1 MVKIFSSW
9 IKWGKHILLRIGW
22 CETGFGFSLIRERG
36 FAGTCLLISDH
47 MSSYALKGS
56 VFIFEKFFHL
66 SSTSHCLTLWFYL
79 TRCFK
84 TFWEA
89 SLVAQWKS
97 NSLQRRGS
105 QSHPR
110 SWLGRI
116 PHAMEQLVRAPQCWA
131 CAPEPRSHNHWATLS
146 EPVLRNE
153 GRHHNEKPAHGNE
166 RGAPAH
172 CKQRKPAAAT
182 KTQHRQK

>member
-1 MVKIFSSW
+1 M
-9 IKWGKHILLRIGW
+9 ILSG
-22 CETGFGFSLIRERG
+22 
-36 FAGTCLLISDH
+36 
-47 MSSYALKGS
+47 
-56 VFIFEKFFHL
+56 
-66 SSTSHCLTLWFYL
+66 
-79 TRCFK
+79 CFK

-116 PHAMEQLVRAPQCWA
+116 PRAMEQLVRAPQCWA

-153 GRHHNEKPAHGNE
+153 GRHHNEKSAHGNE
-166 RGAPAH
+166 RSPCPLQAEKACGSNKDPAPP
-172 CKQRKPAAAT
+172 KIKLNT
-182 KTQHRQK
+182 IKKKKKTLRFLTDSPNIKIELKFFWPKDTLGCFKGSLEHPKERS